1 LQIHLQGRE
10 ADTRNKD
17 FDGTIFMQD
26 TGHTLFDNFG
36 CGPDRREVLAKQMES
51 GERTFREVSD
61 ELYDSLEVPFD
72 DGFEVMKNA
81 LDIDPDFKD
90 FQ

>member
-1 LQIHLQGRE
+1 
-10 ADTRNKD
+10 
-17 FDGTIFMQD
+17 MQD

-36 CGPDRREVLAKQMES
+36 CGPDRRAVLAKQMES

-72 DGFEVMKNA
+72 DGFEVMKTA